1 MQNVRSGSRFT
12 FALGYAAIF
21 CKYPREGYVSVYS
34 HSMLPCM
41 TNVNYESSSTG
52 RYTWT
57 GLSVGDCGFEKG
69 VFDVI
74 IIV

>member
-1 MQNVRSGSRFT
+1 MLDYDLDFL
-12 FALGYAAIF
+12 FALGYAATF

-41 TNVNYESSSTG
+41 KNENYEFTSTR

-57 GLSVGDCGFEKG
+57 GLSVGDCGVKKG
-69 VFDVI
+69 LFDVI
-74 IIV
+74 III